1 MCGQPLTTG
10 NPLVQWYI
18 SDRVSSPAEYQAHYH
33 EHLSLLPTSYLT
45 NSLSANSLTKRLWHQ
60 NPPSPFPPTNNVGR
74 VKYGL
79 AEEDVVLA
87 YFGQIYKIDSSVF
100 AVWVR
105 VLRRVAR
112 AKLWLFHFPIQG
124 YIYIYI
130 HTYIYTYIYTNP
142 QSIHR
147 NCEKFWGKPP
157 VPP

>member
-1 MCGQPLTTG
+1 MSTDLNVVMDTVTYGIHS
-10 NPLVQWYI
+10 V
-18 SDRVSSPAEYQAHYH
+18 
-33 EHLSLLPTSYLT
+33 
-45 NSLSANSLTKRLWHQ
+45 
-60 NPPSPFPPTNNVGR
+60 PTNNVGR

-79 AEEDVVLA
+79 AEGDVVLA

-130 HTYIYTYIYTNP
+130 YIYIHIYIHIY
-142 QSIHR
+142 
-147 NCEKFWGKPP
+147 KPP
-157 VPP
+157 KYS